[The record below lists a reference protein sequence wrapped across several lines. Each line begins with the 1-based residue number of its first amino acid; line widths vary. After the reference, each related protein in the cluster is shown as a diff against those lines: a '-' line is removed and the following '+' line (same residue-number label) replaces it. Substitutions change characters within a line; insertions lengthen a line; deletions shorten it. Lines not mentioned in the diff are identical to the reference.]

1 MGKWG
6 IKVLRSGAL
15 WGNMHDTNSSETKR
29 RGAMAKAEATEE
41 EAVQPRRAVDLNG
54 QHSFKVDAKGR
65 VALPATFRKVLSK
78 DLVVTREPKDECVY
92 VFEKPDFNDWVDKL
106 FEDRFGGYKESDPQH
121 VKLRRKLKTRAYD
134 VEVDASGR
142 IMLSQDVRAAA
153 GIDKDV
159 VVAGNTGRVE
169 IWDAKRFEQ
178 MDEEIDLGLLF
189 S

>member
-1 MGKWG
+1 M
-6 IKVLRSGAL
+6 
-15 WGNMHDTNSSETKR
+15 
-29 RGAMAKAEATEE
+29 
-41 EAVQPRRAVDLNG
+41 
-54 QHSFKVDAKGR
+54 
-65 VALPATFRKVLSK
+65 
-78 DLVVTREPKDECVY
+78 
-92 VFEKPDFNDWVDKL
+92 
-106 FEDRFGGYKESDPQH
+106 
-121 VKLRRKLKTRAYD
+121 KLRRKLKTRAYD